1 MAYQKT
7 TWFDPIVETPG
18 RRTLTVVNDESGYT
32 VDVETD
38 ERCII
43 NANEMNSLED
53 RIDTALREVIDMSIF
68 EKVTWENRVSENQN
82 RRVITVVSGDM
93 SVGTETVVDVQ
104 RGDTNI
110 TKVGTPV
117 NADAMNDLEDR
128 IEAAVDEVEARA
140 VAPSAVGVSF

>member
-1 MAYQKT
+1 MPYPKYK
-7 TWFDPIVETPG
+7 WFDPIVETPG

-32 VDVETD
+32 VDVATD

-43 NANEMNSLED
+43 NAYEMNGLED
-53 RIDTALREVIDMSIF
+53 RIDSALREVIDMSIF